1 MQKNKKSNLD
11 RLLQE
16 QQESQHKQRVL
27 ESQFARPDWVRRG
40 LVVKVKSNAKERYYK
55 VKGDVVKVHDRD
67 HIVVKMSTD
76 GKEVEFKERDLAKVI
91 PSEGG
96 RVLITIL
103 NKEGTVTAIDLK
115 TQVATAKIVNSE
127 GNREYI
133 KVNLD
138 DICKIT
144 NN

>member
-1 MQKNKKSNLD
+1 M
-11 RLLQE
+11 
-16 QQESQHKQRVL
+16 
-27 ESQFARPDWVRRG
+27 
-40 LVVKVKSNAKERYYK
+40 
-55 VKGDVVKVHDRD
+55 KVHDRD

-96 RVLITIL
+96 RVLITNL
-103 NKEGTVTAIDLK
+103 NKEATVTAIDLK

-133 KVNLD
+133 KVKLD